1 MTSEEMWD
9 LTFEQGFLIFLWV
22 ESGDFFLGADPTPT
36 ACENI
41 FVCENESELPPKL
54 LFFFFFLIL
63 RATGLQPTF

>member
-1 MTSEEMWD
+1 MET
-9 LTFEQGFLIFLWV
+9 V
-22 ESGDFFLGADPTPT
+22 CLGADPTPT

-54 LFFFFFLIL
+54 LLFFFFFFFL